1 MLRIY
6 LNKKLNRLEKQ
17 IIIDKNRELLPVG
30 NMKWTG
36 SKVSAV
42 EFGYALHTSLTINRG
57 NTDIKDIMQ
66 FIKIFFNIDLG
77 DYYRTY
83 IAIRRRKKDRTEFL
97 NSLIDGLIKK
107 WTMIMKMDS

>member
-1 MLRIY
+1 
-6 LNKKLNRLEKQ
+6 
-17 IIIDKNRELLPVG
+17 
-30 NMKWTG
+30 
-36 SKVSAV
+36 V

-66 FIKIFFNIDLG
+66 FIEIFFNIDLG